1 MGHAFGIP
9 IARGRNEDPRVRG
22 AVLIATNCRYAS
34 GAMLH
39 ASPDRLARDL
49 AVLACDIG
57 VRLAGTPGE
66 REAADYVIRQARD
79 TGADVWEEPFRVRAR
94 VVSEEQLEILIGGS
108 WRSYPCS
115 LFSSTPGTDG
125 EWRTA
130 ELATMTPTDYQ
141 RDDLG
146 HLRGKAV
153 IHLGCHIASR
163 DSYRRL
169 MAAGPAFL
177 LMVDTRYPGATPLA
191 DGMFPEYTASIG
203 AVPTLNV
210 AHQDAWSWVER
221 GATEA
226 RCRVVGGMVAATS
239 QNVVIDLP
247 GADLAHDILYAS
259 AHHDT
264 QAGSPGADDNG
275 SGVVGVLELARLLQA
290 RDRRRTIRLI
300 SFGAEEQLSVGSAA
314 YVRAHHREVS
324 NRGQLMYNL
333 DSFGSHLGWLQ
344 LYVNAHADFEAALRP
359 HFRAAGLYYQT
370 VTTVVPYADHF
381 PFVAA
386 GLPGVFHYRV
396 NCDSGRFFHHRPD
409 DNVSRVSADVLARD
423 ISAVATWL
431 DEMSRVDTL
440 PFTSGVPE
448 AQRAEVAACWE
459 DLFGGWK
466 GPE

>member
-1 MGHAFGIP
+1 
-9 IARGRNEDPRVRG
+9 
-22 AVLIATNCRYAS
+22 
-34 GAMLH
+34 MLH
-39 ASPDRLARDL
+39 ASPDRLARDIE
-49 AVLACDIG
+49 VLARDIG

-66 REAADYVIRQARD
+66 REAADYVIRRARD
-79 TGADVWEEPFRVRAR
+79 TGADVWEEPFGIQAR
-94 VVSEEQLEILIGGS
+94 IVSEEQLEVLIGGT

-115 LFSSTPGTDG
+115 LFSNTPGTNG

-130 ELATMTPTDYQ
+130 ELATMAPTDYQ

-146 HLRGKAV
+146 HLRGRAV

-169 MAAGPAFL
+169 MAAGPACL

-191 DGMFPEYTASIG
+191 DGMFPEYTSSIG

-210 AHQDAWSWVER
+210 AHQDAWSWVEH

-226 RCRVVGGMVAATS
+226 RCRVVGGMMAASS

-247 GADLAHDILYAS
+247 GTDLGDEILYAS

-275 SGVVGVLELARLLQA
+275 SGVVGVLELARLLQPRA
-290 RDRRRTIRLI
+290 RRRTIRLI

-314 YVRAHHREVS
+314 YVRTHRTEVS
-324 NRGQLMYNL
+324 HRGQLMYNL

-344 LYVNAHADFEAALRP
+344 LYVNAHPDFEAALRS

-370 VTTVVPYADHF
+370 ITTVVPYADHF

-386 GLPGVFHYRV
+386 GVAGVFHYRV

-409 DNVSRVSADVLARD
+409 DDLSRVSANVLARD
-423 ISAVATWL
+423 VSAVATWL
-431 DEMSRVDTL
+431 DEMSRVNPL

-448 AQRAEVAACWE
+448 AQRPEVAACWE

-466 GPE
+466 GHE